1 MSFWK
6 FTHGQPHAIAV
17 IDEFER
23 EITYSELD
31 SRINEAAE
39 FLNRNG
45 KRLFCFLFCSNRLAS
60 LVAYLACLRAGHV
73 PLLLPENLS
82 PDLIKNLIDHY
93 QPDFIFGL
101 SDCSEVLPSSGI
113 SIIRHLSASNSIKT
127 QLHPDL
133 ALLLSTS
140 GTTGSPKLVRLSYQ
154 ALQANAESIKNYLEL
169 YEDDRAMTTLPP
181 YYSYGLSVI
190 NSHLEAGACL
200 VLGDVS
206 VMTRDFGDLLRD
218 QSVTSIA
225 GVPYIY
231 QMLQRTGFA
240 KLNVP
245 SLRTLTQAGGRLDDR
260 LTRTFHELAAQRGWR
275 FFVMYGQTEA
285 TARISYV
292 PYKRLGEKIGS
303 IGVAIPGGKLSL
315 DPDTAEIIYHGDNV
329 MMGYATTRAE
339 LALADEMHQTLRT
352 GDLGRVD
359 GDGFFYVT
367 GRLKRFIKLTGNR
380 IGLDEVEQMLQD
392 SLGHPV
398 SVGGNDQCLIAWVE
412 ANDDSYIEQAKRL
425 IHERYNVHH
434 SLCRISVVDQLPLL
448 PTGKKD
454 YAALTDR
461 P

>member
-1 MSFWK
+1 MSFWT
-6 FTHGQPHAIAV
+6 FTNSQPHAVAV

-23 EITYSELD
+23 LVTYSDLN
-31 SRINEAAE
+31 SRINEATE
-39 FLNRNG
+39 FFNG
-45 KRLFCFLFCSNRLAS
+45 CGPRLFCFLFCSNRLAS
-60 LVAYLACLRAGHV
+60 LVVYLACLRSGYV

-82 PDLIKNLIDHY
+82 PEMIKNLLDHY
-93 QPDFIFGL
+93 QPDLILGL
-101 SDCSEVLPSSGI
+101 SDSTEVVPGSGI
-113 SIIRHLSASNSIKT
+113 SIVRHLSASNSNKT

-133 ALLLSTS
+133 AILLSTS
-140 GTTGSPKLVRLSYQ
+140 GTTGSPKLVRLSYK
-154 ALQANAESIKNYLEL
+154 ALQANAESIKTYLEL
-169 YEDDRAMTTLPP
+169 NEDDRAMTTLPP

-206 VMTRDFGDLLRD
+206 VMTRDFGDLVRN

-231 QMLQRTGFA
+231 QMLQRTGFG
-240 KLNVP
+240 KLDIP
-245 SLRTLTQAGGRLDDR
+245 TLRTLTQAGGRLDDR
-260 LTRTFHELAAQRGWR
+260 LTRTFHELAVQRGWR

-292 PYKRLGEKIGS
+292 PHERLGEKIGS

-359 GDGFFYVT
+359 GDGYFYVT

-380 IGLDEVEQMLQD
+380 IGLDEVEQMLQE
-392 SLGHPV
+392 SLGLPV
-398 SVGGNDQCLIAWVE
+398 SVGGRDECLIAWLE
-412 ANDDSYIEQAKRL
+412 ANDDSLIEQAKRL
-425 IHERYNVHH
+425 IHQRYSVHH
-434 SLCRISVVDQLPLL
+434 TLCRIRLVDQLPLL

-454 YAALTDR
+454 YVALTDR